1 MRVEFSGRDL
11 ISMRELSRQEIE
23 HILNA
28 AERTEFSGDMLK
40 GRLMSTLFFEPS
52 TRTRLS
58 FETAMKRLGGEV
70 VGFSKPGAA
79 SLSKGENLT
88 DTIKTVSCYSDVIVL
103 RHPREGA
110 ARLAAE
116 VSDVPVINAGD
127 GSNQHPTQALTDL
140 YTIRREHGRLNVSV
154 AMVGDLKYART
165 VRSLGH
171 GLAKFGARLLLT
183 SPPGL
188 EMSEELCAELEGMG
202 AKVEVCS
209 SIEEAV
215 ENADV
220 LYVTRIQKERFPDPE
235 EYRKVQG
242 AYRIT
247 PELLEIAKPGM
258 VVLHPLPRVDEISP
272 EVDHTE
278 RARYFHQVRNSIP
291 IRMAVLT
298 LLLGVV

>member
-1 MRVEFSGRDL
+1 MRVEFAGRD
-11 ISMRELSRQEIE
+11 IVSMREMSREEIE
-23 HILNA
+23 HILNT
-28 AERTEFSGDMLK
+28 AERAEFRGDMLQ
-40 GRLMSTLFFEPS
+40 GRVMCTLFFEPS

-58 FETAMKRLGGEV
+58 FEAAMKRLGGEV

-88 DTIKTVSCYSDVIVL
+88 DTIRTVSCYSDVIVL

-140 YTIRREHGRLNVSV
+140 YTIRKEHGTLRVRV

-171 GLAKFGARLLLT
+171 GLAKFGARIMLS

-188 EMSEELCAELEGMG
+188 EMSPELMEELEGMG
-202 AKVEVCS
+202 ARVEVCS
-209 SIEEAV
+209 LEEAV
-215 ENADV
+215 ERAEV

-247 PELLEIAKPGM
+247 PELLEGAPQNL
-258 VVLHPLPRVDEISP
+258 VVLHPLPRVDEISQ
-272 EVDHTE
+272 EVDHTP

-291 IRMAVLT
+291 VRMAVLA